1 MILLEYSKICLN
13 SFYLGTLFLQIWLW
27 ILCGVNG
34 EEQLFSVE
42 VGSHLL
48 NRLQSRLEQAFQRQP
63 MDLDY
68 LEFICSS
75 EMTLIT
81 SPEMVLG
88 AVFPPPS
95 TETHL
100 FLQTWLQR
108 YGYLPPTDPRMS
120 VLRSSQAM
128 QSAIAAM
135 QRLYGL
141 NVTGSLDRNTVDW
154 MKKPRCGV
162 PDQLGEVSKFN
173 VRKRRYALTG
183 QKWQHKHITYR

>member
-34 EEQLFSVE
+34 EEQLFSV
-42 VGSHLL
+42 
-48 NRLQSRLEQAFQRQP
+48 
-63 MDLDY
+63 
-68 LEFICSS
+68 
-75 EMTLIT
+75 
-81 SPEMVLG
+81 EMVLG